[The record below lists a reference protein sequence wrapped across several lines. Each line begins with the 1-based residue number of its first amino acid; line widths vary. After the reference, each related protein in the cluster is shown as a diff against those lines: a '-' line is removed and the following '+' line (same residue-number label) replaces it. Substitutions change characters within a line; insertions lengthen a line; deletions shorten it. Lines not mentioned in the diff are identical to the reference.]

1 MAPAWPQWRF
11 CSIFKSKLQIIYQPV
26 SQSARGS
33 YPNRKVICKSLLV
46 FNLKACD
53 KHRRLV
59 YVDPGHHIGVFQV
72 DVHESGQSGSLGD
85 DDPGSVVFRIWC
97 LVYSQRKAPPVMITN
112 NLNQEFTVPLWS
124 GDVGIP
130 GLCIRKNSC

>member
-1 MAPAWPQWRF
+1 M
-11 CSIFKSKLQIIYQPV
+11 
-26 SQSARGS
+26 
-33 YPNRKVICKSLLV
+33 
-46 FNLKACD
+46 
-53 KHRRLV
+53 

-72 DVHESGQSGSLGD
+72 DVHESGQS
-85 DDPGSVVFRIWC
+85 DDPGSVVIRIWC

-130 GLCIRKNSC
+130 GVCIRKNSC